1 MGSGA
6 GKRTSAVA
14 PPTYGDLTIY
24 LAQDPV
30 DFRLGI
36 NGLSTMVEATL
47 RFDPFS
53 RNLFC
58 FTNKRR
64 NQIKVLYWQR
74 IGFCLW
80 LKRLEEERFKWPVH
94 LSPLQS
100 RGRAAAGRDADRGSV
115 LVAARRSRPE
125 AIEAASR
132 ARISQR
138 AVKICCRVTRATRAN
153 QIMLR
158 RGHFRHIADAGARR
172 TRGVEG

>member
-1 MGSGA
+1 VGSSA
-6 GKRTSAVA
+6 GKRPSAVA

-36 NGLSTMVEATL
+36 NGLSTMIEATL

-74 IGFCLW
+74 SGFCLW
-80 LKRLEEERFKWPVH
+80 LKRLEEEKFKWPGH
-94 LSPLQS
+94 LSPLVSETARPPVVTLSEGQFLWLLE
-100 RGRAAAGRDADRGSV
+100 GLDLKHLKPHRALEYRSV
-115 LVAARRSRPE
+115 L
-125 AIEAASR
+125 
-132 ARISQR
+132 
-138 AVKICCRVTRATRAN
+138 
-153 QIMLR
+153 
-158 RGHFRHIADAGARR
+158 
-172 TRGVEG
+172 

>member
-1 MGSGA
+1 MGSGS
-6 GKRTSAVA
+6 GKRPSAVA

-24 LAQDPV
+24 VAQEPV

-74 IGFCLW
+74 SGFCLW
-80 LKRLEEERFKWPVH
+80 LKRLEEERFKWPMH
-94 LSPLQS
+94 LVALESASPRPPVVTLTEDQFLWLLE
-100 RGRAAAGRDADRGSV
+100 GLDLKQLKPHRALEYRSV
-115 LVAARRSRPE
+115 L
-125 AIEAASR
+125 
-132 ARISQR
+132 
-138 AVKICCRVTRATRAN
+138 
-153 QIMLR
+153 
-158 RGHFRHIADAGARR
+158 
-172 TRGVEG
+172 

>member
-1 MGSGA
+1 MGSGS
-6 GKRTSAVA
+6 GKRPSAVA

-24 LAQDPV
+24 LAQEPV

-74 IGFCLW
+74 SGFCLW
-80 LKRLEEERFKWPVH
+80 LKRLEEERFRWPVH
-94 LSPLQS
+94 LVALESVSPRPPVVTLTEDQFLWLLE
-100 RGRAAAGRDADRGSV
+100 GLDLKQLKPHRALEYRSV
-115 LVAARRSRPE
+115 L
-125 AIEAASR
+125 
-132 ARISQR
+132 
-138 AVKICCRVTRATRAN
+138 
-153 QIMLR
+153 
-158 RGHFRHIADAGARR
+158 
-172 TRGVEG
+172 